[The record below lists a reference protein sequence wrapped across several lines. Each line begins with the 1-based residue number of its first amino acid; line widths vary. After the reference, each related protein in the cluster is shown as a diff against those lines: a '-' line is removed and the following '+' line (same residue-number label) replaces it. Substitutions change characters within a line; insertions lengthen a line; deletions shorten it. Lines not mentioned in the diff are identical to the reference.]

1 MVDRI
6 GFEPICCPVCQT
18 GDHPKQ
24 SHSPNINYNGG
35 QGGIRTHRTL
45 ILSQVS
51 IPVPSPGHICGFC
64 LLVPQTRS
72 TYAFLGV
79 HTRQQHHWTTRISG
93 WVVVIISPVYSLAP
107 HSGPNPIRTEVPGR
121 QFFSSIDKLHGF
133 LCMFVYCLTRVER
146 SA

>member
-24 SHSPNINYNGG
+24 SHSPNIILIGFRVFLLPKSAILRFRLLLCDLIISTLGLVLRPASRKSSINIYGG

-51 IPVPSPGHICGFC
+51 IPVPSPGHMCGFC

-79 HTRQQHHWTTRISG
+79 HTRQQHHWTTRIFG
-93 WVVVIISPVYSLAP
+93 WVVVIISPVY
-107 HSGPNPIRTEVPGR
+107 
-121 QFFSSIDKLHGF
+121 F
-133 LCMFVYCLTRVER
+133 
-146 SA
+146 

>member
-24 SHSPNINYNGG
+24 SHSPNINHDGG
-35 QGGIRTHRTL
+35 QGGIRTHKTL

-51 IPVPSPGHICGFC
+51 IPVPSPGHMCGFC
-64 LLVPQTRS
+64 LLAPQTRS

-107 HSGPNPIRTEVPGR
+107 HSGPNLLSEPRFLAVNFLAPLTNCTALFR
-121 QFFSSIDKLHGF
+121 RFFK
-133 LCMFVYCLTRVER
+133 V
-146 SA
+146 